1 MSSNVSFV
9 NPSEWIALVK
19 RTPGLYN
26 NCSFDVKV
34 HNAQVAGFKAVIV
47 YNPDSETL
55 ITMSSSGKFSIK
67 IPSIFV
73 GYSTGNELQNEFTY
87 KNGTYVIITNEDN
100 DLSYLLIPFV
110 CVVSIC
116 FIIAISIFVSYFNF
130 EIC

>member
-1 MSSNVSFV
+1 M
-9 NPSEWIALVK
+9 
-19 RTPGLYN
+19 
-26 NCSFDVKV
+26 
-34 HNAQVAGFKAVIV
+34 
-47 YNPDSETL
+47 
-55 ITMSSSGKFSIK
+55 
-67 IPSIFV
+67 

-130 EIC
+130 WNLFKILQNFNYFILFLNLMPDC